1 MALGQFG
8 ARLDDCGFNYIPLVL
23 LDAVYRVS
31 LRPVE
36 EVMELVIRGRRGL
49 EILRPRCCPPVV
61 SPFELF
67 ISSDWVG
74 VARG

>member
-1 MALGQFG
+1 
-8 ARLDDCGFNYIPLVL
+8 
-23 LDAVYRVS
+23 
-31 LRPVE
+31 VE